1 MGCCCSGLFGFQQLD
16 EADALPVVTFDRS
29 CAGPKVRS
37 AAVCRCHRCQLVS
50 AGVPAAVANVTAVR
64 CQQVIIS
71 SFAISGTGS
80 ALATTAIDQDRA
92 FFEVKVLKAGGYR
105 AARNAQ
111 R

>member
-1 MGCCCSGLFGFQQLD
+1 MRQ
-16 EADALPVVTFDRS
+16 T
-29 CAGPKVRS
+29 
-37 AAVCRCHRCQLVS
+37 RCQLSRLIGHAPGQRCAVPLC
-50 AGVPAAVANVTAVR
+50 AGATGASSCPPLCRQQANVTAVR